1 MPLLHH
7 RDLTIS
13 VCGVSADLSDDWADF
28 DEGNGE
34 SVMISGVSGEFERS
48 AKTVGTLSVR

>member
-7 RDLTIS
+7 WDLTIS

-28 DEGNGE
+28 DEGSGE